1 MIIMRMMLML
11 MLMMMMMMLMLMMVM
26 LIMKMI
32 LMLMMLLMTMMMRM
46 MMLLMTIMMMMMLM
60 MMTTIIGKLNLQ
72 ASKSRKFRQPL
83 PTRGAPK
90 SSDNAVRRSRM
101 LRSLSSHARYAKHES
116 KQKHLKT
123 SAAVLQ
129 RHTPNALS
137 SPRALHANK

>member
-1 MIIMRMMLML
+1 MLML
-11 MLMMMMMMLMLMMVM
+11 M
-26 LIMKMI
+26 
-32 LMLMMLLMTMMMRM
+32 MLMMLLMTMMMRM
-46 MMLLMTIMMMMMLM
+46 MMLLMTMMMMMMMLM